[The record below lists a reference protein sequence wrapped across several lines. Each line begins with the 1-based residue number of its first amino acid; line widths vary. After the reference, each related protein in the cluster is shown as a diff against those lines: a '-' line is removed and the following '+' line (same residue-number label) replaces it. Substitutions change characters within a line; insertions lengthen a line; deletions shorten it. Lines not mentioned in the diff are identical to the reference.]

1 MAIVFEAPSAS
12 YTPDRCLQGKSLPSA
27 RSGELSR
34 VDLPYGVGVSI
45 IMWEFTEATQRRSVV
60 AMALKESLVESIV
73 CEICV
78 SGVWKEMNLESIF
91 VPDEKV
97 EKCSFCR

>member
-1 MAIVFEAPSAS
+1 MKLRVWGSPMVIVFEAPSIA
-12 YTPDRCLQGKSLPSA
+12 YTPDRCLQGKLLPSG

-45 IMWEFTEATQRRSVV
+45 IMWEFTEATQRRSVL

-73 CEICV
+73 REICV
-78 SGVWKEMNLESIF
+78 SGVSE
-91 VPDEKV
+91 VV
-97 EKCSFCR
+97 GRR

>member
-1 MAIVFEAPSAS
+1 MAIVFEAPSMS
-12 YTPDRCLQGKSLPSA
+12 YTPDRCLQGKLLPSG

-45 IMWEFTEATQRRSVV
+45 IMWEFTEATQRRSVL

-73 CEICV
+73 REICV
-78 SGVWKEMNLESIF
+78 SGVSE
-91 VPDEKV
+91 VV
-97 EKCSFCR
+97 GRR